1 MPAEPRHGSP
11 AQPQCLLS
19 NLEVKINYIRGLVV
33 VVQVAAAAISAIY
46 CWSAH
51 NNQARL
57 AQAAAP
63 KHVQFQT
70 NITNIIQSAANSNQC
85 YDAGLISAPISVIA

>member
-1 MPAEPRHGSP
+1 MPAEPSHP

-51 NNQARL
+51 NNQAARL
-57 AQAAAP
+57 AQASN
-63 KHVQFQT
+63 KICSVCGQILQISYKVQQ
-70 NITNIIQSAANSNQC
+70 IASN
-85 YDAGLISAPISVIA
+85 DMMLA